1 MKTAKNLL
9 IILLLAALLSLVL
22 CGCINKVETNQ
33 ETYNERFATEI
44 ADNSFGFTTTYIITD
59 KDTGVQYLYVFRGDS
74 GGITPLLNS
83 DGTLMLNKE

>member
-1 MKTAKNLL
+1 MNKRQGL
-9 IILLLAALLSLVL
+9 IVLLLVALLVSSL
-22 CGCINKVETNQ
+22 CSCINKVETNQ
-33 ETYNERFATEI
+33 EMYSERFVTEI

-83 DGTLMLNKE
+83 DGTPMLNKE